1 MDSTIK
7 GGHSCKREKIKA
19 IPRTKVEENA
29 LSLMLNLNGQGRNI
43 FTRQNQQSSLVAGT
57 KD

>member
-7 GGHSCKREKIKA
+7 GGHSCKGEKIKA

-29 LSLMLNLNGQGRNI
+29 PSLMLNLNGQGRNI
-43 FTRQNQQSSLVAGT
+43 SRRQNQHT
-57 KD
+57 HR